1 MSQNDRFI
9 NLHLNN
15 IRQLINVVND
25 SQTLIYQ
32 NQRIHQQQQQQQ
44 QQTFMNY
51 PSINRTNQPQ
61 TNTINTNANI
71 NTTSINSTNIDNIPQ
86 TPEPTNQNSSINN
99 INQSL
104 ENIFTNYLLG
114 SLGNNITNLN
124 TNASDNNDQ
133 YVIRF
138 DTFIPSNNNNSNRDL
153 SYNITDINYD
163 NSYILVENNNDD
175 ISNSHLYNVSE
186 FRLIDSP
193 INNICP
199 ITRER
204 FYDNQNGLMIRNCRH
219 IFNKSS
225 LMMWINNHNSCPSCR
240 ASIL

>member
-15 IRQLINVVND
+15 VRQLINVVND

-32 NQRIHQQQQQQQ
+32 NQRIQQQQQQ

-51 PSINRTNQPQ
+51 PSINRYNQPQ
-61 TNTINTNANI
+61 TNTTNTNTNV

-86 TPEPTNQNSSINN
+86 TPDTTNQNSSIDN

-104 ENIFTNYLLG
+104 ENIFTNYLLS
-114 SLGNNITNLN
+114 SLNNNITNLTTN
-124 TNASDNNDQ
+124 TNDNDQ

-138 DTFIPSNNNNSNRDL
+138 DTFVPSNNNNNNNRDL

-163 NSYILVENNNDD
+163 NSYILVDNNDD

-186 FRLIDSP
+186 FRLIESP

-204 FYDNQNGLMIRNCRH
+204 FYDNQNVLMIRNCRH

-240 ASIL
+240 ASII

>member
-15 IRQLINVVND
+15 VRQLINVVND

-32 NQRIHQQQQQQQ
+32 NQRIQQQQQQ

-51 PSINRTNQPQ
+51 PSINRYNQPQ
-61 TNTINTNANI
+61 TNTTNTNTNV
-71 NTTSINSTNIDNIPQ
+71 NTTSSINSTNIDNIPQ
-86 TPEPTNQNSSINN
+86 TPNTTNQNSSIDN

-104 ENIFTNYLLG
+104 ENIFTNYLLS
-114 SLGNNITNLN
+114 SLNNNITNLTTS
-124 TNASDNNDQ
+124 TNDNDQ

-138 DTFIPSNNNNSNRDL
+138 DTFVPSNNNNNNNNRDL

-163 NSYILVENNNDD
+163 NSYILVDNNDD

-186 FRLIDSP
+186 FRLIESP

-204 FYDNQNGLMIRNCRH
+204 FYDNQNVLMIRNCRH

-225 LMMWINNHNSCPSCR
+225 LMMWINNHNSCPNCR
-240 ASIL
+240 ASII